1 MGGDVGKVANT
12 GNTQQMGK
20 EEQRGVCVVADVKG
34 VMVSTANKR

>member
-20 EEQRGVCVVADVKG
+20 EEQCGVCVVADVKG